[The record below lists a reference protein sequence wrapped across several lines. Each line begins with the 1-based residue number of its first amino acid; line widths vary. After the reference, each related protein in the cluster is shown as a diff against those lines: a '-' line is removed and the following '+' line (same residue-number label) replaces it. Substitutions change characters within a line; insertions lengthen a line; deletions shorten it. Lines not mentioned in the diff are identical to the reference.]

1 MTKFFALCFSIQ
13 HLVELSHN
21 RPKIIDLQMPRI
33 YCFTNIIIM
42 IIYYQNYDK
51 GGSMP
56 LIRPISDLRNRAV
69 EISELCH
76 SEDQPVFIT
85 RNGKGDLVVMSQA
98 HYERL
103 QSLIE
108 LYQKLGEAE
117 ALETSGQRGITHAK
131 LMEKLREKIS

>member
-1 MTKFFALCFSIQ
+1 
-13 HLVELSHN
+13 
-21 RPKIIDLQMPRI
+21 
-33 YCFTNIIIM
+33 
-42 IIYYQNYDK
+42 
-51 GGSMP
+51 MP
-56 LIRPISDLRNRAV
+56 LIRPISDLRNRAL

-76 SEDQPVFIT
+76 AEEQPIFIT

-117 ALETSGQRGITHAK
+117 VLDAAGEKGISHSDMMNTLKALIK
-131 LMEKLREKIS
+131 

>member
-1 MTKFFALCFSIQ
+1 
-13 HLVELSHN
+13 
-21 RPKIIDLQMPRI
+21 MPV
-33 YCFTNIIIM
+33 
-42 IIYYQNYDK
+42 
-51 GGSMP
+51 
-56 LIRPISDLRNRAV
+56 IRPISDLRNRAL

-76 SEDQPVFIT
+76 TEEQPVFIT

-117 ALETSGQRGITHAK
+117 VLDAAGEKGISHSDMMNTLKALIK
-131 LMEKLREKIS
+131 

>member
-1 MTKFFALCFSIQ
+1 
-13 HLVELSHN
+13 
-21 RPKIIDLQMPRI
+21 MPV
-33 YCFTNIIIM
+33 
-42 IIYYQNYDK
+42 
-51 GGSMP
+51 
-56 LIRPISDLRNRAV
+56 IRPISDLRNRAL

-76 SEDQPVFIT
+76 AEEQPVFIT

-117 ALETSGQRGITHAK
+117 VLDAAGEKGISHSDMMNTLKALIK
-131 LMEKLREKIS
+131 